1 MVLLVVTVLSRSENV
16 LGSKELEALPRI
28 EESPRMGAREARAEA
43 MIGERKE
50 EEEEKEERKEE
61 SLEKRETGSSPCWYS

>member
-1 MVLLVVTVLSRSENV
+1 MVVTVLSRSENV

-50 EEEEKEERKEE
+50 EEEKEERKEE

>member
-1 MVLLVVTVLSRSENV
+1 MLVVTVLSRSENV

-50 EEEEKEERKEE
+50 EEEKEERKEE

>member
-1 MVLLVVTVLSRSENV
+1 MLLVVTVLSRSENV
-16 LGSKELEALPRI
+16 LGSKELESLPRI

-50 EEEEKEERKEE
+50 EEEEKEEM
-61 SLEKRETGSSPCWYS
+61 